1 MVISDPAAFDERA
14 SRAME
19 LMDVLIRRDPGARG
33 LASKAGM
40 NPLEAAARSLA
51 GASRVL
57 IATGFCVRA
66 FMIGET
72 DGPPGA
78 AILADALAGL
88 GIEVGI
94 VTDRHS
100 AALVRAAC
108 GVYGLN
114 HPVFEVPIAQAEAD
128 RELVRICAVFR
139 PGHVVAIERPGSAM
153 DGSRY
158 SMRGECLDDIVPGFD
173 ALFAQAPA
181 GDAPCGDAASGPAR
195 EGKPSDRGGA
205 TRGWITIGIG
215 DGGNELGMGS
225 LPAELKAGVAH
236 GEKIFASHGA
246 DFPIVAGV
254 SNWGGWALAAA
265 TLLAARSARRSSG
278 LSAPRELRD
287 PSMELRALE
296 AIVGLGAVDGATKT
310 RARSVDGLPPELYLE
325 AIEGICGAYRE
336 AVSWASI

>member
-1 MVISDPAAFDERA
+1 MVSSDPAAFDERA
-14 SRAME
+14 AQAMAR
-19 LMDVLIRRDPGARG
+19 MDVLIRRDPGARG

-40 NPLEAAARSLA
+40 NPLEAAARSIA

-72 DGPPGA
+72 DGPLGA

-88 GIEVGI
+88 GIEAGI

-108 GVYGLN
+108 GVYGRN
-114 HPVFEVPIAQAEAD
+114 PPVYEIPVVQAEAD
-128 RELVRICAVFR
+128 RELARICAGFR
-139 PGHVVAIERPGSAM
+139 PSHVVAIERPGSAK

-173 ALFAQAPA
+173 ALFAPRFA
-181 GDAPCGDAASGPAR
+181 GAVPCGAVPCGGVAESAAG
-195 EGKPSDRGGA
+195 GRGGA
-205 TRGWITIGIG
+205 ERGWITIGVG

-225 LPAELKAGVAH
+225 LPPELKAGVAH

-265 TLLAARSARRSSG
+265 ILLAARSARRSSG
-278 LSAPRELRD
+278 LSAPPELRD
-287 PSMELRALE
+287 HSMELRALE

-310 RARSVDGLPPELYLE
+310 RARSVDGLPPELYIE
-325 AIEGICGAYRE
+325 VIEGICGAYRE